1 MDRIGTA
8 FDLQGVDRHLR
19 VAAHEPQT
27 VATRDVARDAEQPGP
42 QRQALIPVAADAAPC
57 FLKDLVGHIL
67 RVLCV
72 TQPAE
77 HVAVDRRRLLIEQQA
92 PRLVI
97 PSLQRL
103 DISKGRAALRRSV
116 LRDPR
121 RYRQQQALQPGCTQF
136 TRRDHQSSPP
146 SLPLPQLP
154 PEPLLSSGPSSPLP
168 GPLWPPGLPPQPPG
182 PLLSSGP
189 SSPLPGPLLSSGPS
203 SPLPGP
209 LLSSGPSSPLPGRRL
224 ASGPSS
230 PLPGPLLSSEPSS
243 RPRRSS
249 SSPPGP
255 SSGVAEG
262 ATAGAEGGVGCWGC
276 GFALKVGHPP
286 PG

>member
-19 VAAHEPQT
+19 VAAHETPT
-27 VATRDVARDAEQPGP
+27 VAPRDVARDAEQPGP

-77 HVAVDRRRLLIEQQA
+77 HVAVERRRLLIEQQA

-121 RYRQQQALQPGCTQF
+121 RYRQQQTLQPGCTQF
-136 TRRDHQSSPP
+136 NRRDHQSSPP
-146 SLPLPQLP
+146 PLPLPPLP
-154 PEPLLSSGPSSPLP
+154 PAPLLSSGPPSPLP
-168 GPLWPPGLPPQPPG
+168 GA
-182 PLLSSGP
+182 LLSSG
-189 SSPLPGPLLSSGPS
+189 
-203 SPLPGP
+203 
-209 LLSSGPSSPLPGRRL
+209 
-224 ASGPSS
+224 
-230 PLPGPLLSSEPSS
+230 PSS

-262 ATAGAEGGVGCWGC
+262 ATAGAEDGVGCCGC
-276 GFALKVGHPP
+276 GLPVVWGTT
-286 PG
+286 

>member
-19 VAAHEPQT
+19 VAAHETPT

-136 TRRDHQSSPP
+136 NRREHQSSPP
-146 SLPLPQLP
+146 SLPPPPLHPLP
-154 PEPLLSSGPSSPLP
+154 PDPVWAAGPPSPL
-168 GPLWPPGLPPQPPG
+168 PG

-209 LLSSGPSSPLPGRRL
+209 LLSSGPSSPLPGPL
-224 ASGPSS
+224 LSSGPSS
-230 PLPGPLLSSEPSS
+230 PLPGPLLSS
-243 RPRRSS
+243 
-249 SSPPGP
+249 GP
-255 SSGVAEG
+255 SSP
-262 ATAGAEGGVGCWGC
+262 
-276 GFALKVGHPP
+276 L
-286 PG
+286 PGPLLSS